1 VFAVQYSRFGSP
13 EVLTLSDAPEPHVG
27 PGQVRVRVRAAGVSP
42 VDLAI
47 RAGTSPSAKTLRLPH
62 IPGVDAAGTVDQ
74 LGEGV
79 SDVSI
84 GDEVFGTVDI
94 AKLGG
99 ATAEF
104 AVLSFWA
111 RKPDSMPSTEAGAAG
126 SSVET
131 ATRVLD
137 LLDVRAD
144 SALLIDGA
152 AGGVGSIVIQ
162 LAQARG
168 ARVIGTASE
177 ANQEFLTSL
186 GAVPTTYG
194 TGLPDRVRALGEG
207 RIHKALDV
215 SGHGSLEEL
224 IELTGTANAVVTIAD
239 FGGRA
244 LGVRVSIGELGGQ
257 KSGKHGLVEAARLYE
272 TGQFRVPVQ
281 EAFPFAEAAAA
292 HALAE
297 AGPRQG
303 KIVLTAKNA
312 GPAA

>member
-1 VFAVQYSRFGSP
+1 VFAVQFARFGSP

-27 PGQVRVRVRAAGVSP
+27 PGQVRIRVRAAGVSP

-47 RAGTSPSAKTLRLPH
+47 RAGTSPSAKKLQLPH
-62 IPGVDAAGTVDQ
+62 IPGVDAAGTVDE

-79 SDVSI
+79 SDISM

-168 ARVIGTASE
+168 ARVVGTASE
-177 ANQEFLTSL
+177 ANQEFLTGL
-186 GAVPTTYG
+186 GAVATTYG
-194 TGLPDRVRALGEG
+194 TGLPGRVRALGEG

-224 IELTGTANAVVTIAD
+224 IELTGTAGAVVTIAD
-239 FGGRA
+239 FGGPA
-244 LGVRVSIGELGGQ
+244 LGVRVSMGELAGQ
-257 KSGKHGLVEAARLYE
+257 ASGKRGLVQAARLYE
-272 TGQFRVPVQ
+272 SGQFRVPVQ

-303 KIVLTAKNA
+303 KIVLTAPNA
-312 GPAA
+312 

>member
-1 VFAVQYSRFGSP
+1 VFAVQFERFGP
-13 EVLTLSDAPEPHVG
+13 PDVLTFGDLAEPHAG
-27 PGQVRVRVRAAGVSP
+27 PGQVRIRVRAAGVSP

-47 RAGTSPSAKTLRLPH
+47 RAGTSPSAKTLSLPH
-62 IPGVDAAGTVDQ
+62 IPGVDAAGTVDE
-74 LGEGV
+74 LGVGV
-79 SDVSI
+79 ADVSI

-137 LLDVRAD
+137 LLDVRVD

-152 AGGVGSIVIQ
+152 AGGVGSVVIQ
-162 LAQARG
+162 LALARG

-177 ANQEFLTSL
+177 ANQEFLSSL
-186 GAVPTTYG
+186 GAVATTYG
-194 TGLPDRVRALGEG
+194 EGLPDRVRALGEG

-215 SGHGSLEEL
+215 SGRGNLADL

-239 FGGRA
+239 FGAAA
-244 LGVRVSIGELGGQ
+244 LGVRISVGELGGQ
-257 KSGKHGLVEAARLYE
+257 QSGQHGLAEAARLYE
-272 TGQFRVPVQ
+272 LGQFRVPIQ
-281 EAFPFAEAAAA
+281 EAFAFHDASSA

-297 AGPRQG
+297 QGARKG
-303 KIVLTAKNA
+303 KIVLTA
-312 GPAA
+312 P